1 MIDLYALTSPNVQ
14 KIFFM
19 LEELELAYRVIP
31 IDVWKGEQFD
41 PAFLKVNPN
50 AKVPAIVD
58 HDGPGGRPYTLF
70 ESGAILM
77 YLAEKSGRLLPKD
90 MAARYQ
96 VIQWLMLQVASI
108 GPIFGQVV
116 HFTRFAL
123 AGNDY
128 AISRYRTEARRLVD
142 LFEKRLGEATWVGGA
157 DYSIADIAA
166 FPWLRNMTMV
176 GVGLDDKPKLKQWV
190 DTINARPAIG
200 RALEKI
206 AAIKSSRDTATQD
219 NLDRLFGR
227 GRHARA

>member
-19 LEELELAYRVIP
+19 LEELELPYRIIP
-31 IDVWKGEQFD
+31 VDVWKGEQFD
-41 PAFLKVNPN
+41 PNFLKINPN
-50 AKVPAIVD
+50 AKVPVIVD
-58 HDGPGGRPYTLF
+58 HEGPGGRPYTLF

-77 YLAEKSGRLLPKD
+77 YLAEKSGRLLPKEV
-90 MAARYQ
+90 AARYE

-116 HFTRFAL
+116 HFTRFAP

-128 AISRYRTEARRLVD
+128 AVSRYRTEARRLFE
-142 LFEKRLGEATWVGGA
+142 LFEKRLGEAAWVGGS

-166 FPWLRNMTMV
+166 FPWLRITTLL
-176 GVGLDDKPKLKQWV
+176 GIGLDDKPKLKQWV
-190 DTINARPAIG
+190 ETINARPAIA

-227 GRHARA
+227 GRYARA

>member
-19 LEELELAYRVIP
+19 LEELELPYRITPV
-31 IDVWKGEQFD
+31 DVWKGEQFD
-41 PAFLKVNPN
+41 PNFLKINPN
-50 AKVPAIVD
+50 AKVPVIVD
-58 HDGPGGRPYTLF
+58 HEGPGGRPYTLF

-77 YLAEKSGRLLPKD
+77 YLAEKSGRLLPKEV
-90 MAARYQ
+90 AARYE

-116 HFTRFAL
+116 HFTRFAP

-128 AISRYRTEARRLVD
+128 AVSRYRTEARRLFE
-142 LFEKRLGEATWVGGA
+142 LYEKRLGEAAWVGGS

-166 FPWLRNMTMV
+166 FPWLRNTTLL
-176 GVGLDDKPKLKQWV
+176 GIGLDGKPKLKQWV
-190 DTINARPAIG
+190 ETINARPAIA

-227 GRHARA
+227 GRYARA